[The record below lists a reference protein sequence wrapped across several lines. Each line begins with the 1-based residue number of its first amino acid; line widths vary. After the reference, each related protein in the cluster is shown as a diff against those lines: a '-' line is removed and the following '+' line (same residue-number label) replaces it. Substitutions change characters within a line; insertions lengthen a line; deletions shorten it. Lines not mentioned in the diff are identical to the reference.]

1 MERIKSIVTWVLLG
15 AAYASMGLAIV
26 IAIAAS

>member
-1 MERIKSIVTWVLLG
+1 MERIKSVVTWVLLG
-15 AAYASMGLAIV
+15 AAYAGMGLAIV

>member
-1 MERIKSIVTWVLLG
+1 MQKIKSVMTWVLLG